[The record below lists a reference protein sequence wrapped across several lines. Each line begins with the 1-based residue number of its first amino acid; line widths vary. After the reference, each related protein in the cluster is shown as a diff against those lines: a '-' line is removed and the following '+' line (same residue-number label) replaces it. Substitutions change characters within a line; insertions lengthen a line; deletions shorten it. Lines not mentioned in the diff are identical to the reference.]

1 MYNVDKGKYHNSSQ
15 DITGRPEDY
24 PFPDV
29 NDERL
34 FFIQRN
40 QNKSTVIYEIN
51 KSLGGL
57 VNLEEPLLVYWVAF
71 DESNNEINR
80 QEINLIQKKLA
91 YGYNFEII
99 TNELI
104 KIQLVSYDAFVM
116 YLTKVSGQYKILTKI
131 ENEQCILQHIYVHAD
146 ETGIFPQVKFA
157 EIFCKSL
164 SSKKNIY
171 QKIIFDQ

>member
-1 MYNVDKGKYHNSSQ
+1 MYNVDKGKHQNISR

-24 PFPDV
+24 PFPEVYD
-29 NDERL
+29 DRL

-51 KSLGGL
+51 KCLGGM

-80 QEINLIQKKLA
+80 QEINFIQKKLA
-91 YGYNFEII
+91 YGYNFEVI

-116 YLTKVSGQYKILTKI
+116 YLTEVNGQHKILTKI
-131 ENEQCILQHIYVHAD
+131 ENEQCILQYIYVHAD

-164 SSKKNIY
+164 ATKRNVY
-171 QKIIFDQ
+171 HKIIFDQ